1 MKQLSNLVPF
11 SSSTPNAKTSNG
23 GSPSERSDALCDL
36 RLSAKRKNALS
47 ASLRDSTA
55 INYRLKLKRRDPVRS
70 AKITP
75 AKLGTAGAT
84 RSRVSGV
91 TNVRVP
97 IVIDFRKL
105 AAVDIAFLGSRLILA
120 EFSIGVLG
128 SLALG
133 LLTLLRS
140 HSVGGIA
147 LGSYFLFIGIN
158 YVPLLLYAIRIVRL
172 DSVRD
177 EVAEEGADRRAMFRK
192 YRRLSLL
199 LLVPLAVPILALISE
214 LQRNTPKEH
223 STLFQSETLVQ
234 RHPVLAYFVLTYAIS
249 WLGALLIAMP
259 ALMRHEV
266 LSKMSGLLMFPLMLL
281 GPSIAGFV
289 LTRMVDGQ
297 GGTRDLLLRMR
308 RIRLP
313 VRWYAV
319 LLIPP
324 CLILVVLH
332 SMRAFVSP
340 MFSPGR
346 FLVGVAF
353 GVPAG
358 LLEEIGWTGY
368 AFPKMCGKMS
378 TLGAGILLGLLWG
391 FWHLPVIDFLG
402 TATPHGR
409 YLIAYCFAFIAAMT
423 AMRVLIGWMYV
434 NTYSVTIVQLM
445 HVSSTGSLVVF
456 SPPRVN
462 AAQEALWYGVYAAAL
477 WITVSTVAIFY
488 TKPLTRNRV

>member
-1 MKQLSNLVPF
+1 MFASAFWRLETDRRQRSVRTNNWCVIRVAFGRLGKCRCDG
-11 SSSTPNAKTSNG
+11 AK
-23 GSPSERSDALCDL
+23 
-36 RLSAKRKNALS
+36 SAWRAEC
-47 ASLRDSTA
+47 
-55 INYRLKLKRRDPVRS
+55 
-70 AKITP
+70 
-75 AKLGTAGAT
+75 AGAY
-84 RSRVSGV
+84 RD
-91 TNVRVP
+91 
-97 IVIDFRKL
+97 DFRKL
-105 AAVDIAFLGSRLILA
+105 AAADIAFLGYRLILT
-120 EFSIGVLG
+120 EFSIGVFG

-133 LLTLLRS
+133 LFTLLRS
-140 HSVGGIA
+140 HSGGAIA
-147 LGSYFLFIGIN
+147 LGSYLLFIGIN
-158 YVPLLLYAIRIVRL
+158 YIPLLLYAISIVRL
-172 DSVRD
+172 DSARD
-177 EVAEEGADRRAMFRK
+177 EVAGEGADKRPMFRK
-192 YRRLSLL
+192 YRRQSLL
-199 LLVPLAVPILALISE
+199 LLVPLAVPILALASE
-214 LQRNTPKEH
+214 LRRNTSKVH
-223 STLFQSETLVQ
+223 STTFRRETLVQ
-234 RHPVLAYFVLTYAIS
+234 RHPVFAYFVLTYAIS
-249 WLGALLIAMP
+249 WVCALLIVMP
-259 ALMRHEV
+259 ALMKHEA

-297 GGTRDLLLRMR
+297 SGTHDLLLRMR

-313 VRWYAV
+313 MRWYAV

-332 SMRAFVSP
+332 SMKAFVSP

-353 GVPAG
+353 GIPAG

-368 AFPKMCGKMS
+368 AFPKMCQEIRP
-378 TLGAGILLGLLWG
+378 LNAGILLGFLWG

-409 YLIAYCFAFIAAMT
+409 YMIAYFFAFIAAMT

-434 NTYSVTIVQLM
+434 NTHSVTIAQLM

-477 WITVSTVAIFY
+477 WITVSIVAIFY
-488 TKPLTRNRV
+488 GKPLTRKRA

>member
-1 MKQLSNLVPF
+1 MLHS
-11 SSSTPNAKTSNG
+11 G
-23 GSPSERSDALCDL
+23 GRE
-36 RLSAKRKNALS
+36 
-47 ASLRDSTA
+47 
-55 INYRLKLKRRDPVRS
+55 
-70 AKITP
+70 
-75 AKLGTAGAT
+75 TAG
-84 RSRVSGV
+84 GV
-91 TNVRVP
+91 PNVRVP
-97 IVIDFRKL
+97 IVIDLRKL

-120 EFSIGVLG
+120 EFSIGVFG

-133 LLTLLRS
+133 LLTLLRG
-140 HSVGGIA
+140 HSVGATA
-147 LGSYFLFIGIN
+147 LGFYLLFIGIN
-158 YVPLLLYAIRIVRL
+158 YIPLLLYAIIIVRL
-172 DSVRD
+172 DSARD
-177 EVAEEGADRRAMFRK
+177 EIVEERANKQGTFRK
-192 YRRLSLL
+192 YRRQSLL
-199 LLVPLAVPILALISE
+199 LLVPLAVPILALARE
-214 LQRNTPKEH
+214 LHRNTSKER
-223 STLFQSETLVQ
+223 STPFQHHTLLQ

-249 WLGALLIAMP
+249 WVSALLIVMP
-259 ALMRHEV
+259 SLMKHEA

-297 GGTRDLLLRMR
+297 SGTHDLLMEMR
-308 RIRLP
+308 RIRVP
-313 VRWYAV
+313 MRWYAV

-324 CLILVVLH
+324 CLILIVLH

-353 GVPAG
+353 GIPAG

-378 TLGAGILLGLLWG
+378 PLSAGILLGLLWG
-391 FWHLPVIDFLG
+391 FWHFPVIDFLG

-409 YLIAYCFAFIAAMT
+409 YLIAYFFVFIAAMT

-434 NTYSVTIVQLM
+434 NTHSVMIAQLM

-477 WITVSTVAIFY
+477 CITISVVAIFY
-488 TKPLTRNRV
+488 GKPLTRKRA